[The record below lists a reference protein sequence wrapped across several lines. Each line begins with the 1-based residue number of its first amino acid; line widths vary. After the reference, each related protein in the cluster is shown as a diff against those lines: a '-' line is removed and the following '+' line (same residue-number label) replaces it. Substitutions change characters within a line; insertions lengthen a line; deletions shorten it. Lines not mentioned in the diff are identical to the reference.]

1 MGGVLLKKGSEERS
15 FTRVRAES
23 CAVQSLQ
30 NGLEKKLRTE
40 APKFADN
47 TNVINV
53 NIVIL
58 VLL

>member
-1 MGGVLLKKGSEERS
+1 MEYFSKKEVKSGASQECVLSPVLFKAFR
-15 FTRVRAES
+15 
-23 CAVQSLQ
+23 
-30 NGLEKKLRTE
+30 NGLEKNLRTE